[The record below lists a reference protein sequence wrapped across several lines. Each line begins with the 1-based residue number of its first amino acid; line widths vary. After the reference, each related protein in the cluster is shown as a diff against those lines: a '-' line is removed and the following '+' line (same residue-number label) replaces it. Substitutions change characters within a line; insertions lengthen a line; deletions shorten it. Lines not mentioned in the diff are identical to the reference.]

1 MSRRTKTFTKEVE
14 VTGYACTPDGEEHEL
29 TTYVTVDVDMSAYE
43 LLEEINDDELRD
55 ECSERG
61 IYIEPYEPFE
71 ADKPGEDITNEE
83 LELMIAMLHELK
95 KPSLVE
101 QFLAEKL
108 SNIRYVWK

>member
-14 VTGYACTPDGEEHEL
+14 VTGYAVDTNGDEHEL
-29 TTYVTVDVDMSAYE
+29 TTYTSVEVDINLHE
-43 LLEEINDDELRD
+43 LFEELDDEELED
-55 ECSERG
+55 ECRDRG
-61 IYIEPYEPFE
+61 IYIEPYKPFE

>member
-14 VTGYACTPDGEEHEL
+14 VTGYAVDANGDEHEL
-29 TTYVTVDVDMSAYE
+29 TDYVNVTIE
-43 LLEEINDDELRD
+43 LNANDLLAELTDEDIID

-61 IYIEPYEPFE
+61 IYNEPWEPFE

-83 LELMIAMLHELK
+83 LELMITMLHELK

-101 QFLAEKL
+101 RNLAEKL

>member
-1 MSRRTKTFTKEVE
+1 MTSAWIAASTSSRTSR
-14 VTGYACTPDGEEHEL
+14 
-29 TTYVTVDVDMSAYE
+29 S
-43 LLEEINDDELRD
+43 
-55 ECSERG
+55 
-61 IYIEPYEPFE
+61 
-71 ADKPGEDITNEE
+71 KPGEDITNEE